1 MRTRNTRCTSRP
13 LLAAALALAL
23 MPGALLAAGQD
34 DLDYTHQERWHGV
47 LDHSQSPVDIV
58 TASAVEA
65 DNKESSA
72 IMLSSKRAPGQVAD
86 TGHAI
91 QVNTG
96 AAEALIRG
104 RHFRLAQFHFHS
116 PSEHTVDGKAYPL
129 EGHFVFRAQDGRLVV
144 IGVMFEEGKAN
155 PAIEPVLAQLRH
167 PDVKASDVDVAGL
180 LPDDK
185 SYYHYIGSLT
195 TPPLSENVEWYV
207 LAKHVTLSH
216 DELEALHQRYPHNNR
231 NIQPMYDR
239 PLIHHAD

>member
-23 MPGALLAAGQD
+23 MPGALMAAGQD

-47 LDHSQSPVDIV
+47 LDHAQSPVDIV

-144 IGVMFEEGKAN
+144 IGVMFEEGEAN

-195 TPPLSENVEWYV
+195 TPPCWEGLTWTVFKQPIEASSGQIAQFAALFANNARPVSGRNGRFLVE
-207 LAKHVTLSH
+207 S
-216 DELEALHQRYPHNNR
+216 R
-231 NIQPMYDR
+231 
-239 PLIHHAD
+239 